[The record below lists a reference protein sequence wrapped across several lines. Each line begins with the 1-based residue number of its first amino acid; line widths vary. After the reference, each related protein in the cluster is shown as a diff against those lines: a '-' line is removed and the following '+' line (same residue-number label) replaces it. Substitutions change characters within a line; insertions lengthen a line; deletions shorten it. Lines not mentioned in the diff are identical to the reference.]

1 MGARLVRAPRDG
13 PPSLLKCD
21 KALVR
26 CDLQPTQTATTA
38 ENDGTERSNGDGAER
53 SGAERSGAER
63 SGAERSRAG
72 IGAGQRHEAANIDG
86 SKDNF
91 TFSYTRHYIASS
103 RVEFVGELTHEL
115 PTLLLAC
122 SLNGR

>member
-1 MGARLVRAPRDG
+1 MRSSTDTDG
-13 PPSLLKCD
+13 D
-21 KALVR
+21 NGR
-26 CDLQPTQTATTA
+26 
-38 ENDGTERSNGDGAER
+38 ERWDGAEQR
-53 SGAERSGAER
+53 RRG
-63 SGAERSRAG
+63 RAG
-72 IGAGQRHEAANIDG
+72 VGAGQRHETANIDG
-86 SKDNF
+86 SKDKF

>member
-1 MGARLVRAPRDG
+1 MGRSGA
-13 PPSLLKCD
+13 
-21 KALVR
+21 
-26 CDLQPTQTATTA
+26 TATGQSGA
-38 ENDGTERSNGDGAER
+38 ERSNGD
-53 SGAERSGAER
+53 GAER

>member
-1 MGARLVRAPRDG
+1 MRSSTDADGDNGRERWDGAEQQRRGRA
-13 PPSLLKCD
+13 
-21 KALVR
+21 
-26 CDLQPTQTATTA
+26 
-38 ENDGTERSNGDGAER
+38 ERSNGD
-53 SGAERSGAER
+53 GAER

>member
-1 MGARLVRAPRDG
+1 MRSSTDADGDNGRERWDGAEQRRRG
-13 PPSLLKCD
+13 
-21 KALVR
+21 R
-26 CDLQPTQTATTA
+26 
-38 ENDGTERSNGDGAER
+38 AER
-53 SGAERSGAER
+53 SG
-63 SGAERSRAG
+63 AG